1 MRCEEKCLKYYLPVT
16 TSLLGTQLVACNIYL
31 HKGMSYCMRID
42 IPVRKLIDVKELFTK
57 GYYLYLLY
65 IKLNILRLF
74 SARYIMHCNYFVIA
88 GSIICH
94 TNTES
99 FATPEEHF

>member
-42 IPVRKLIDVKELFTK
+42 IPVRKLIDVKTINQRLLPLFVVHKTQ
-57 GYYLYLLY
+57 
-65 IKLNILRLF
+65 
-74 SARYIMHCNYFVIA
+74 
-88 GSIICH
+88 
-94 TNTES
+94 
-99 FATPEEHF
+99 HFKAVQCQIHYAL